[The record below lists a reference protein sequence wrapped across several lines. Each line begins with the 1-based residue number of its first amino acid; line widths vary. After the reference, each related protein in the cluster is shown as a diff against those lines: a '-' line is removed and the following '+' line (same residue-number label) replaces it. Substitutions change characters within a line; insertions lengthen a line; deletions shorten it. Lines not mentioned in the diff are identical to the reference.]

1 MRLLLAEDEK
11 ELARALV
18 TVLTYNHYSVD
29 EVYDGEQALAFLE
42 HGSYDGVI
50 LDIMMPK
57 LDGISV
63 LKKIR
68 AQGSQVP
75 ILILSARSALEDKV
89 NGLDCG
95 ADDADTKEDID
106 AILSGVRFF
115 TVTLDADGKVIKTNT
130 RNTNTVDAK
139 RASEIVLDLYRRG
152 KKDGYGKYSR
162 YKAISS
168 GDDLIYV
175 FVNCKRKMRECNNIL
190 KISLISAV
198 IELIAVF
205 FPVYFF
211 SRAVVRPVQESVD
224 KQKAFITNAG
234 HEIKTPLTIIDANTD
249 VIELTSGETEWT
261 KSIRNQIRRLT
272 KLTEELVGLAKLQE
286 IEELPEQQKI
296 DLSALLLEA
305 CEQFETVAKTHR
317 KKLDWDLQENLTVF
331 GDEAMLERVF
341 SILLDNAVKYADDG
355 TKISAVLK
363 KNGKYVVL
371 EVRNDAACMKKGKH
385 MDLFERFYR
394 ADSSHNS
401 TTGGHGIGL
410 SNAQAIVELHKGK
423 ITAYSPADG
432 EICFQIR
439 L

>member
-1 MRLLLAEDEK
+1 MFSFCIVVFLIVGLTNLLNYLRARQEIEENLSVVLENLDVIQQTEKNWKWSYGRKDTENNYIYAE
-11 ELARALV
+11 
-18 TVLTYNHYSVD
+18 
-29 EVYDGEQALAFLE
+29 
-42 HGSYDGVI
+42 
-50 LDIMMPK
+50 
-57 LDGISV
+57 
-63 LKKIR
+63 
-68 AQGSQVP
+68 
-75 ILILSARSALEDKV
+75 
-89 NGLDCG
+89 
-95 ADDADTKEDID
+95 DADTKEDID

-139 RASEIVLDLYRRG
+139 RASEIALDLYRKG
-152 KKDGYGKYSR
+152 KMNGYGKYSR
-162 YKAISS
+162 YRAISS

-371 EVRNDAACMKKGKH
+371 EVRNYAACMKKGKH

>member
-1 MRLLLAEDEK
+1 MIKQLQRRFIKIAMLSFCIVVFLIVGLTNILNYVRARKEIEENLSVVLENLDVIQQTEKNWQWSYGRKDTEDSYLYAED
-11 ELARALV
+11 
-18 TVLTYNHYSVD
+18 T
-29 EVYDGEQALAFLE
+29 
-42 HGSYDGVI
+42 
-50 LDIMMPK
+50 
-57 LDGISV
+57 
-63 LKKIR
+63 
-68 AQGSQVP
+68 
-75 ILILSARSALEDKV
+75 
-89 NGLDCG
+89 
-95 ADDADTKEDID
+95 DTKEDID

-115 TVTLDADGKVIKTNT
+115 TVTLDAEGNVIRTNT
-130 RNTNTVDAK
+130 QNTNTVDAR
-139 RASEIVLDLYRRG
+139 RASEIALDLYRKG
-152 KKDGYGKYSR
+152 KMNGYGKYSR
-162 YKAISS
+162 YRAVPA

-175 FVNCKRKMRECNNIL
+175 FVNCKRKMRECSNFL
-190 KISLISAV
+190 KTSLISA
-198 IELIAVF
+198 ILELIVVF

-211 SRAVVRPVQESVD
+211 SKAVVRPVQESAD

-286 IEELPEQQKI
+286 IDELQERQKVAI
-296 DLSALLLEA
+296 SIVLREA
-305 CEQFETVAKTHR
+305 CEQFETVVKMHG
-317 KKLDWDLQENLTVF
+317 KELVCDLQDNLTVF
-331 GDEAMLERVF
+331 GDEAMLERLF
-341 SILLDNAVKYADDG
+341 SILLDNAVKYADE
-355 TKISAVLK
+355 KARISVNAK
-363 KNGKYVVL
+363 KNGKYIQI
-371 EVRNDAACMKKGKH
+371 EVRNPAENMKKGKH

-432 EICFQIR
+432 QICFQIR

>member
-1 MRLLLAEDEK
+1 MLSFCIVVFLIVGLTNILNYVRARKEIEENLSVVLENLDVIQQTEKNWKWSYGRKDTEDSYIYAED
-11 ELARALV
+11 
-18 TVLTYNHYSVD
+18 T
-29 EVYDGEQALAFLE
+29 
-42 HGSYDGVI
+42 
-50 LDIMMPK
+50 
-57 LDGISV
+57 
-63 LKKIR
+63 
-68 AQGSQVP
+68 
-75 ILILSARSALEDKV
+75 
-89 NGLDCG
+89 
-95 ADDADTKEDID
+95 DTKEDID

-130 RNTNTVDAK
+130 RNTNRVDAK
-139 RASEIVLDLYRRG
+139 RASEIALDLYRRG

-211 SRAVVRPVQESVD
+211 SRAVVRPVQESIN

-286 IEELPEQQKI
+286 IDELQERQKVAVSI
-296 DLSALLLEA
+296 VLRET
-305 CEQFETVAKTHR
+305 CEQFETVAKMHG
-317 KKLDWDLQENLTVF
+317 KELVWDLQDNLWMY
-331 GDEAMLERVF
+331 GDEAMLERLF
-341 SILLDNAVKYADDG
+341 SILLDNAVKYADE
-355 TKISAVLK
+355 KARISVSAK
-363 KNGKYVVL
+363 KNGKYIQI
-371 EVRNDAACMKKGKH
+371 EVRNPAENMKKGKH

-394 ADSSHNS
+394 ADASHNS
-401 TTGGHGIGL
+401 ATGGHGIGL
-410 SNAQAIVELHKGK
+410 SNAEAIVELHKGK
-423 ITAYSPADG
+423 MTAGSPADG
-432 EICFQIR
+432 EICFSIR

>member
-1 MRLLLAEDEK
+1 MIKQLQRRFIKIAMFSFCIVVFLIVGLTNLLNYLRARQEIEENLSVVLENLDVIQQTEKNWKWSYGRKDTEDSYIYAED
-11 ELARALV
+11 
-18 TVLTYNHYSVD
+18 T
-29 EVYDGEQALAFLE
+29 
-42 HGSYDGVI
+42 
-50 LDIMMPK
+50 
-57 LDGISV
+57 
-63 LKKIR
+63 
-68 AQGSQVP
+68 
-75 ILILSARSALEDKV
+75 
-89 NGLDCG
+89 
-95 ADDADTKEDID
+95 DTKEDID

-115 TVTLDADGKVIKTNT
+115 TVTMDAEGNVIRTNT
-130 RNTNTVDAK
+130 QNTNTVDAR
-139 RASEIVLDLYRRG
+139 RASEIALDLYRKG
-152 KKDGYGKYSR
+152 KMNGYGKYSR
-162 YKAISS
+162 YRAVSA

-175 FVNCKRKMRECNNIL
+175 FVNCKRKMRECSNFL
-190 KISLISAV
+190 KTSLISA
-198 IELIAVF
+198 ILELIVVF

-211 SRAVVRPVQESVD
+211 SKAVVRPVQESAD

-286 IEELPEQQKI
+286 IDELQERQKVAI
-296 DLSALLLEA
+296 SIVLRET
-305 CEQFETVAKTHR
+305 CEQFETVAKMHG
-317 KKLDWDLQENLTVF
+317 KELVWDLQDNLTVF

-371 EVRNDAACMKKGKH
+371 EVRNYAACMKKGKH

>member
-1 MRLLLAEDEK
+1 MIKQLQRRFIKIAMLSFCIVVFLIVGLTNILNYVRAKKEIEENLSVVLENLDVIQQTEKNWKWSYGRKDTEDSYIYAED
-11 ELARALV
+11 
-18 TVLTYNHYSVD
+18 T
-29 EVYDGEQALAFLE
+29 
-42 HGSYDGVI
+42 
-50 LDIMMPK
+50 
-57 LDGISV
+57 
-63 LKKIR
+63 
-68 AQGSQVP
+68 
-75 ILILSARSALEDKV
+75 
-89 NGLDCG
+89 
-95 ADDADTKEDID
+95 DTKEDID

-115 TVTLDADGKVIKTNT
+115 TVTLDTEGNVIRTNT
-130 RNTNTVDAK
+130 KNTNTVDAE
-139 RASEIVLDLYRRG
+139 RASEIALDLYRKG
-152 KKDGYGKYSR
+152 KMDGYGKYSR
-162 YKAISS
+162 YRAVSA

-175 FVNCKRKMRECNNIL
+175 FVNCKRKLRECNNFL
-190 KISLISAV
+190 KTSLLSAI

-261 KSIRNQIRRLT
+261 RSIRNQIRRLT
-272 KLTEELVGLAKLQE
+272 KLTEELIGLAKLQE
-286 IEELPEQQKI
+286 IEGLQEQQPV

-305 CEQFETVAKTHR
+305 CEQFETVAKTHQ
-317 KKLDWDLQENLTVF
+317 KELVWDLQEDLTVF

-355 TKISAVLK
+355 SKIYAGLK
-363 KNGKYVVL
+363 KSGKYVII
-371 EVRNDAACMKKGKH
+371 EVRNAAACMKKGRH

-401 TTGGHGIGL
+401 ATGGHGIGL
-410 SNAQAIVELHKGK
+410 SSAQAIIELHKGK

-432 EICFQIR
+432 EICFTIR

>member
-1 MRLLLAEDEK
+1 MIKQLQRRFIKIAMLSFCIVVFLIVGLTNVLNYVHAKKEIEENLSVVLENLDVIQQTEKNWKWSYGRKDTEDSYIYAE
-11 ELARALV
+11 
-18 TVLTYNHYSVD
+18 
-29 EVYDGEQALAFLE
+29 
-42 HGSYDGVI
+42 
-50 LDIMMPK
+50 
-57 LDGISV
+57 
-63 LKKIR
+63 
-68 AQGSQVP
+68 
-75 ILILSARSALEDKV
+75 
-89 NGLDCG
+89 
-95 ADDADTKEDID
+95 DADTKEDID

-115 TVTLDADGKVIKTNT
+115 TVTLDTEGNVIRTNT
-130 RNTNTVDAK
+130 QNTNTVDAE
-139 RASEIVLDLYRRG
+139 RAAEIALDLYRKG
-152 KKDGYGKYSR
+152 KTDGYGKYSR
-162 YKAISS
+162 YRAVSS

-175 FVNCKRKMRECNNIL
+175 FVNCKRKLRECNNFLKTSLLSAIL
-190 KISLISAV
+190 
-198 IELIAVF
+198 ELIAVF

-211 SRAVVRPVQESVD
+211 SRAVVRPVQESVE

-286 IEELPEQQKI
+286 IEELQEQQTV

-305 CEQFETVAKTHR
+305 CEQFETVAKTHQ
-317 KKLDWDLQENLTVF
+317 KELVWDLQEDLTVF

-355 TKISAVLK
+355 SKISAGLK
-363 KNGKYVVL
+363 KSGKYVII
-371 EVRNDAACMKKGKH
+371 EVKNAAACMKKGRH

-401 TTGGHGIGL
+401 ATGGHGIGL
-410 SNAQAIVELHKGK
+410 SSAQAIIELHKGK

-432 EICFQIR
+432 EICFTIR

>member
-1 MRLLLAEDEK
+1 MIKQLQRRFIKIAMLSFCIVVFLIVGLTNILNYVRARKEIEENLSVVLENLDVIQQTEKNWQWSYGRKDTEDSYLYAED
-11 ELARALV
+11 
-18 TVLTYNHYSVD
+18 T
-29 EVYDGEQALAFLE
+29 
-42 HGSYDGVI
+42 
-50 LDIMMPK
+50 
-57 LDGISV
+57 
-63 LKKIR
+63 
-68 AQGSQVP
+68 
-75 ILILSARSALEDKV
+75 
-89 NGLDCG
+89 
-95 ADDADTKEDID
+95 DTKEDID

-115 TVTLDADGKVIKTNT
+115 TVTLDAEGNVIRTNT
-130 RNTNTVDAK
+130 QNTNTVDAR
-139 RASEIVLDLYRRG
+139 RASEIALDLYRKG
-152 KKDGYGKYSR
+152 KMNGYGKYSR
-162 YKAISS
+162 YRAVPA

-175 FVNCKRKMRECNNIL
+175 FVNCKRKMRECSNFL
-190 KISLISAV
+190 KTSLISA
-198 IELIAVF
+198 ILELIVVF

-211 SRAVVRPVQESVD
+211 SKAVVRPVQESAD

-286 IEELPEQQKI
+286 IDELQERQKVAI
-296 DLSALLLEA
+296 SIVLREA
-305 CEQFETVAKTHR
+305 CEQFETVAKMHG
-317 KKLDWDLQENLTVF
+317 KELVCDLQDNLTVF
-331 GDEAMLERVF
+331 GDEAMLERLF
-341 SILLDNAVKYADDG
+341 SILLDNAVKYADE
-355 TKISAVLK
+355 KARISVNAK
-363 KNGKYVVL
+363 KNGKYIQI
-371 EVRNDAACMKKGKH
+371 EVRNPAENMKKGKH

-432 EICFQIR
+432 QICFQIR

>member
-1 MRLLLAEDEK
+1 MLSFCIVVFLIVGLTNVLNYVRAKKEIEENLSVVLENLDVIQQTEKNWKWSYGRKDTEDNYVYAE
-11 ELARALV
+11 
-18 TVLTYNHYSVD
+18 
-29 EVYDGEQALAFLE
+29 
-42 HGSYDGVI
+42 
-50 LDIMMPK
+50 
-57 LDGISV
+57 
-63 LKKIR
+63 
-68 AQGSQVP
+68 
-75 ILILSARSALEDKV
+75 
-89 NGLDCG
+89 
-95 ADDADTKEDID
+95 DADTKEDID

-115 TVTLDADGKVIKTNT
+115 TVTLDAEGNVIRTNT
-130 RNTNTVDAK
+130 QNTNTVDAE
-139 RASEIVLDLYRRG
+139 RAAEIALDLYRKG
-152 KKDGYGKYSR
+152 KTDGYGKYSR
-162 YKAISS
+162 YRAVSS

-175 FVNCKRKMRECNNIL
+175 FVNCKRKLRECNNFL
-190 KISLISAV
+190 KTSLLSAI

-211 SRAVVRPVQESVD
+211 SRAVVRPVQESVE

-261 KSIRNQIRRLT
+261 RSIRNQIRRLT

-286 IEELPEQQKI
+286 IDQLQEQQSV

-305 CEQFETVAKTHR
+305 CEQFETVAKTHQ
-317 KKLDWDLQENLTVF
+317 KELVWDLQEDLTVF

-355 TKISAVLK
+355 SKISAGLK
-363 KNGKYVVL
+363 KSGKYVII
-371 EVRNDAACMKKGKH
+371 EVKNAAACMKKGRH

-401 TTGGHGIGL
+401 ATGGHGIGL
-410 SNAQAIVELHKGK
+410 SSAQAIIELHKGK
-423 ITAYSPADG
+423 ITAYSPLDG
-432 EICFQIR
+432 EICFTIR

>member
-1 MRLLLAEDEK
+1 MLSFCIVVFLIVGLTNLLNYLRARQEMEENLSVVLENLDVIQQTEKNWQWSYGRKDTEDSYLYAED
-11 ELARALV
+11 
-18 TVLTYNHYSVD
+18 T
-29 EVYDGEQALAFLE
+29 
-42 HGSYDGVI
+42 
-50 LDIMMPK
+50 
-57 LDGISV
+57 
-63 LKKIR
+63 
-68 AQGSQVP
+68 
-75 ILILSARSALEDKV
+75 
-89 NGLDCG
+89 
-95 ADDADTKEDID
+95 DTKEDID

-115 TVTLDADGKVIKTNT
+115 TVTLDAEGNVIRTNT
-130 RNTNTVDAK
+130 QNTNTVDAR
-139 RASEIVLDLYRRG
+139 RASEIALDLYRKG
-152 KKDGYGKYSR
+152 KMNGYGKYSR
-162 YKAISS
+162 YRAVPA

-175 FVNCKRKMRECNNIL
+175 FVNCKRKMRECSNFL
-190 KISLISAV
+190 KTSLISA
-198 IELIAVF
+198 ILELIVVF

-211 SRAVVRPVQESVD
+211 SKAVVRPVQESAD

-286 IEELPEQQKI
+286 IDELQERQKVAI
-296 DLSALLLEA
+296 SIVLRET
-305 CEQFETVAKTHR
+305 CEQFETVAKMHG
-317 KKLDWDLQENLTVF
+317 KELVWDLQDNLTVF
-331 GDEAMLERVF
+331 GDEAMLERLF
-341 SILLDNAVKYADDG
+341 SILLDNAVKYADE
-355 TKISAVLK
+355 KARISVNAK
-363 KNGKYVVL
+363 KNGKYIHI
-371 EVRNDAACMKKGKH
+371 EVRNPAENMKKGKH

>member
-1 MRLLLAEDEK
+1 MIKQLQRRFIKIAMLSFCIVVFLIVGLTNILNYVRARKEIEENLSVVLENLDVIQQTEKNWQWSYGRKDTEDSYIYAED
-11 ELARALV
+11 
-18 TVLTYNHYSVD
+18 T
-29 EVYDGEQALAFLE
+29 
-42 HGSYDGVI
+42 
-50 LDIMMPK
+50 
-57 LDGISV
+57 
-63 LKKIR
+63 
-68 AQGSQVP
+68 
-75 ILILSARSALEDKV
+75 
-89 NGLDCG
+89 
-95 ADDADTKEDID
+95 DTKEDID

-115 TVTLDADGKVIKTNT
+115 TVTMDAEGNVIRTNT
-130 RNTNTVDAK
+130 QNTNTVDAR
-139 RASEIVLDLYRRG
+139 RASEIALDLYRKG
-152 KKDGYGKYSR
+152 KMNGYGKYSR
-162 YKAISS
+162 YRAVPA

-175 FVNCKRKMRECNNIL
+175 FVNCKRKMRECSNFL
-190 KISLISAV
+190 KTSLISA
-198 IELIAVF
+198 ILELIVVF

-211 SRAVVRPVQESVD
+211 SKAVVRPVQESAD

-286 IEELPEQQKI
+286 IDELQERQKVAI
-296 DLSALLLEA
+296 SIVLRET
-305 CEQFETVAKTHR
+305 CEQFETVAKMHG
-317 KKLDWDLQENLTVF
+317 KELVWDLQDNLTVF
-331 GDEAMLERVF
+331 GDEAMLERLF
-341 SILLDNAVKYADDG
+341 SILLDNAVKYADE
-355 TKISAVLK
+355 KARISVNAK
-363 KNGKYVVL
+363 KNGKYIHI
-371 EVRNDAACMKKGKH
+371 EVRNPAENMKKGKH

>member
-1 MRLLLAEDEK
+1 MIKQLQRRFIKIAMLSFCIVVFLIVGLTNLLNYLRARQEMEENLSVVLENLDVIQQTEKNWQWSYGRKDTEDSYLYAED
-11 ELARALV
+11 
-18 TVLTYNHYSVD
+18 T
-29 EVYDGEQALAFLE
+29 
-42 HGSYDGVI
+42 
-50 LDIMMPK
+50 
-57 LDGISV
+57 
-63 LKKIR
+63 
-68 AQGSQVP
+68 
-75 ILILSARSALEDKV
+75 
-89 NGLDCG
+89 
-95 ADDADTKEDID
+95 DTKEDID

-115 TVTLDADGKVIKTNT
+115 TVTLDAEGNVIRTNT
-130 RNTNTVDAK
+130 QNTNTVDAR
-139 RASEIVLDLYRRG
+139 RASEIALDLYRKG
-152 KKDGYGKYSR
+152 KMNGYGKYSR
-162 YKAISS
+162 YRAVPA

-175 FVNCKRKMRECNNIL
+175 FVNCKRKMRECSNFL
-190 KISLISAV
+190 KTSLISA
-198 IELIAVF
+198 ILELIVVF

-211 SRAVVRPVQESVD
+211 SKAVVRPVQESAD

-286 IEELPEQQKI
+286 IDELQERQKVAI
-296 DLSALLLEA
+296 SIVLRET
-305 CEQFETVAKTHR
+305 CEQFETVAKMHG
-317 KKLDWDLQENLTVF
+317 KELVWDLQDNLTVF
-331 GDEAMLERVF
+331 GDEAMLERLF
-341 SILLDNAVKYADDG
+341 SILLDNAVKYADE
-355 TKISAVLK
+355 KARISVNAK
-363 KNGKYVVL
+363 KNGKYIHI
-371 EVRNDAACMKKGKH
+371 EVRNPAENMKKGKH

-423 ITAYSPADG
+423 IMAYSPADG

>member
-1 MRLLLAEDEK
+1 MIKQLQRRFIKIAMLSFCIVVFLIVGLTNILNYVRARKEIEENLSVVLENLDVIQQTEKNWQWSYGRKDTEDSYIYAED
-11 ELARALV
+11 
-18 TVLTYNHYSVD
+18 T
-29 EVYDGEQALAFLE
+29 
-42 HGSYDGVI
+42 
-50 LDIMMPK
+50 
-57 LDGISV
+57 
-63 LKKIR
+63 
-68 AQGSQVP
+68 
-75 ILILSARSALEDKV
+75 
-89 NGLDCG
+89 
-95 ADDADTKEDID
+95 DTKEDID

-115 TVTLDADGKVIKTNT
+115 TVTLDAEGNVIRTNT
-130 RNTNTVDAK
+130 QNTNTVDAR
-139 RASEIVLDLYRRG
+139 RASEIALDLYRKG
-152 KKDGYGKYSR
+152 KMNGYGKYSR
-162 YKAISS
+162 YKAVPA

-175 FVNCKRKMRECNNIL
+175 FVNCKRKMRECSNFL
-190 KISLISAV
+190 KTSLISA
-198 IELIAVF
+198 ILELIVVF

-211 SRAVVRPVQESVD
+211 SKAVVRPVQESAD

-286 IEELPEQQKI
+286 IDELQERQKVAI
-296 DLSALLLEA
+296 SIVLRET
-305 CEQFETVAKTHR
+305 CEQFETVAKMYG
-317 KKLDWDLQENLTVF
+317 KELVWDLQENLTVF
-331 GDEAMLERVF
+331 GDEAMLERLF
-341 SILLDNAVKYADDG
+341 SILLDNAVKYADE
-355 TKISAVLK
+355 KARISVNAK
-363 KNGKYVVL
+363 KNGKYIHI
-371 EVRNDAACMKKGKH
+371 EVRNPAENMKKGKH

>member
-1 MRLLLAEDEK
+1 MIKQLQRRFIKIAMLSFCIVVFLIVGLTNILNYVRARKEIEENLSVVLENLDVIQQTEKNWKWSYGRKDTEDSYIYAED
-11 ELARALV
+11 
-18 TVLTYNHYSVD
+18 T
-29 EVYDGEQALAFLE
+29 
-42 HGSYDGVI
+42 
-50 LDIMMPK
+50 
-57 LDGISV
+57 
-63 LKKIR
+63 
-68 AQGSQVP
+68 
-75 ILILSARSALEDKV
+75 
-89 NGLDCG
+89 
-95 ADDADTKEDID
+95 DTKEDID

-130 RNTNTVDAK
+130 RNTNRVDAK
-139 RASEIVLDLYRRG
+139 RASEIALDLYRRG

-211 SRAVVRPVQESVD
+211 SRAVVRPVQESIN

-286 IEELPEQQKI
+286 IDELQERQKVAVSI
-296 DLSALLLEA
+296 VLRET
-305 CEQFETVAKTHR
+305 CEQFETVAKMHG
-317 KKLDWDLQENLTVF
+317 KELVWDLQDNLWMY
-331 GDEAMLERVF
+331 GDEAMLERLF
-341 SILLDNAVKYADDG
+341 SILLDNAVKYADE
-355 TKISAVLK
+355 KARISVSAR
-363 KNGKYVVL
+363 KNGKYIQI
-371 EVRNDAACMKKGKH
+371 EVRNPAENMKKGKH

-394 ADSSHNS
+394 ADASHNS
-401 TTGGHGIGL
+401 ATGGHGIGL

-423 ITAYSPADG
+423 MTAGSPADG
-432 EICFQIR
+432 EICFSIR

>member
-1 MRLLLAEDEK
+1 MLSFCIVVFLIVGLTNILNYVRARKEIEENLSVVLENLDVIQQTEKNWQWSYGRKDTEDSYLYAED
-11 ELARALV
+11 
-18 TVLTYNHYSVD
+18 T
-29 EVYDGEQALAFLE
+29 
-42 HGSYDGVI
+42 
-50 LDIMMPK
+50 
-57 LDGISV
+57 
-63 LKKIR
+63 
-68 AQGSQVP
+68 
-75 ILILSARSALEDKV
+75 
-89 NGLDCG
+89 
-95 ADDADTKEDID
+95 DTKEDID

-115 TVTLDADGKVIKTNT
+115 TVTLDAEGNVIRTNT
-130 RNTNTVDAK
+130 QNTNTVDAR
-139 RASEIVLDLYRRG
+139 RASEIALDLYRKG
-152 KKDGYGKYSR
+152 KMNGYGKYSR
-162 YKAISS
+162 YRAVPA

-175 FVNCKRKMRECNNIL
+175 FVNCKRKMRECSNFL
-190 KISLISAV
+190 KTSLISA
-198 IELIAVF
+198 ILELIVVF

-211 SRAVVRPVQESVD
+211 SRAVVRPVQESAD

-286 IEELPEQQKI
+286 IDELQERQKVAI
-296 DLSALLLEA
+296 SIVLREA
-305 CEQFETVAKTHR
+305 CEQFETVAKMHG
-317 KKLDWDLQENLTVF
+317 KELVCDLQDNLTVF
-331 GDEAMLERVF
+331 GDEAMLERLF
-341 SILLDNAVKYADDG
+341 SILLDNAVKYADE
-355 TKISAVLK
+355 KARISVNAK
-363 KNGKYVVL
+363 KNGKYIQI
-371 EVRNDAACMKKGKH
+371 EVRNPAENMKKGKH

-432 EICFQIR
+432 QICFQIR

>member
-1 MRLLLAEDEK
+1 MIKQLQRRFIKIAMLSFCIVVFLIVGLTNLLNYLRARQEMEENLSVVLENLDVIQQTEKNWQWSYGRKDTEDSYLYAED
-11 ELARALV
+11 
-18 TVLTYNHYSVD
+18 T
-29 EVYDGEQALAFLE
+29 
-42 HGSYDGVI
+42 
-50 LDIMMPK
+50 
-57 LDGISV
+57 
-63 LKKIR
+63 
-68 AQGSQVP
+68 
-75 ILILSARSALEDKV
+75 
-89 NGLDCG
+89 
-95 ADDADTKEDID
+95 DTKEDID

-115 TVTLDADGKVIKTNT
+115 TVTMDAEGNVIRTNT
-130 RNTNTVDAK
+130 QNTNTVDAR
-139 RASEIVLDLYRRG
+139 RASEIALDLYRKG

-162 YKAISS
+162 YRAVPA

-175 FVNCKRKMRECNNIL
+175 FVNCKRKMRECSNFL
-190 KISLISAV
+190 KTSLISA
-198 IELIAVF
+198 ILELIVVF

-211 SRAVVRPVQESVD
+211 SKAVVRPVQESAD

-286 IEELPEQQKI
+286 IDELQERQKVAI
-296 DLSALLLEA
+296 SIVLRET
-305 CEQFETVAKTHR
+305 CEQFETVAKMHG
-317 KKLDWDLQENLTVF
+317 KELVWDLQDNLTVF
-331 GDEAMLERVF
+331 GDEAMLERLF
-341 SILLDNAVKYADDG
+341 SILLDNAVKYADE
-355 TKISAVLK
+355 KARISVNAK
-363 KNGKYVVL
+363 KNGKYIHI
-371 EVRNDAACMKKGKH
+371 EVRNPAENMKKGMH

-394 ADSSHNS
+394 ADASHNS
-401 TTGGHGIGL
+401 ATGGHGIGL

>member
-1 MRLLLAEDEK
+1 MIKQLQRRFIKIAMLSFCIVVFLIVGLTNLLNYLRARQEIEENLSVVLENLDVIQQTEKNWKWSYGRKDTEDSYIYAED
-11 ELARALV
+11 
-18 TVLTYNHYSVD
+18 
-29 EVYDGEQALAFLE
+29 
-42 HGSYDGVI
+42 
-50 LDIMMPK
+50 M
-57 LDGISV
+57 
-63 LKKIR
+63 
-68 AQGSQVP
+68 
-75 ILILSARSALEDKV
+75 
-89 NGLDCG
+89 
-95 ADDADTKEDID
+95 DTKEDID

-130 RNTNTVDAK
+130 RNTNTVDAR
-139 RASEIVLDLYRRG
+139 RASEIALDLYRRG

-190 KISLISAV
+190 KVRLISAV

-317 KKLDWDLQENLTVF
+317 KKLDWDLQENLVVF
-331 GDEAMLERVF
+331 GDEAMLERVL

-371 EVRNDAACMKKGKH
+371 EVRNYAACMKKGKH

-432 EICFQIR
+432 QICFQIR

>member
-1 MRLLLAEDEK
+1 MIKQLQRRFIKIAMLSFCIVVFLIVGLTNLLNYLRARQEMEENLSVVLENLDVIQQTEKNWRWSYGRKDTEDSYLYAED
-11 ELARALV
+11 
-18 TVLTYNHYSVD
+18 T
-29 EVYDGEQALAFLE
+29 
-42 HGSYDGVI
+42 
-50 LDIMMPK
+50 
-57 LDGISV
+57 
-63 LKKIR
+63 
-68 AQGSQVP
+68 
-75 ILILSARSALEDKV
+75 
-89 NGLDCG
+89 
-95 ADDADTKEDID
+95 DTKEDID

-115 TVTLDADGKVIKTNT
+115 TVTLDAEGNVIRTNT
-130 RNTNTVDAK
+130 QNTNTVDAR
-139 RASEIVLDLYRRG
+139 RASEIALDLYRKG
-152 KKDGYGKYSR
+152 KMNGYGKYSR
-162 YKAISS
+162 YRAVPA

-175 FVNCKRKMRECNNIL
+175 FVNCKRKMRECSNFL
-190 KISLISAV
+190 KTSLISA
-198 IELIAVF
+198 ILELIVVF

-211 SRAVVRPVQESVD
+211 SKAVVRPVQESAD

-286 IEELPEQQKI
+286 IEELPEQHKI

-305 CEQFETVAKTHR
+305 CEQFETVAKMYG
-317 KKLDWDLQENLTVF
+317 KELVWDLQDNLTVF
-331 GDEAMLERVF
+331 GDEAMLERLF
-341 SILLDNAVKYADDG
+341 SILLDNAVKYADE
-355 TKISAVLK
+355 KARISVNAK
-363 KNGKYVVL
+363 KNGKYIHI
-371 EVRNDAACMKKGKH
+371 EVRNPAENMKKGKH

>member
-1 MRLLLAEDEK
+1 MIKQLQRRFIKIAMLSFCIVVFLIVGLTNILNYVRARKEIEENLSVVLENLDVIQQTEKNWKWSYGRKDTEDSYIYAED
-11 ELARALV
+11 
-18 TVLTYNHYSVD
+18 T
-29 EVYDGEQALAFLE
+29 
-42 HGSYDGVI
+42 
-50 LDIMMPK
+50 
-57 LDGISV
+57 
-63 LKKIR
+63 
-68 AQGSQVP
+68 
-75 ILILSARSALEDKV
+75 
-89 NGLDCG
+89 
-95 ADDADTKEDID
+95 DTKEDID

-130 RNTNTVDAK
+130 RNTNRVDAK
-139 RASEIVLDLYRRG
+139 RASEIALDLYRRG

-211 SRAVVRPVQESVD
+211 SKAVVRPVQESIN

-286 IEELPEQQKI
+286 IDELQERQKVAVSI
-296 DLSALLLEA
+296 VLRET
-305 CEQFETVAKTHR
+305 CEQFETVAKMHG
-317 KKLDWDLQENLTVF
+317 KELVWDLQDNLWMY
-331 GDEAMLERVF
+331 GDEAMLERLF
-341 SILLDNAVKYADDG
+341 SILLDNAVKYADE
-355 TKISAVLK
+355 KARISVSAK
-363 KNGKYVVL
+363 KNGKYIQI
-371 EVRNDAACMKKGKH
+371 EVRNPAENMKKGKH

-394 ADSSHNS
+394 ADASHNS
-401 TTGGHGIGL
+401 ATGGHGIGL
-410 SNAQAIVELHKGK
+410 SNAEAIVELHKGK
-423 ITAYSPADG
+423 MTAGSPADG
-432 EICFQIR
+432 EICFSIR